1 MNMKRKIAMALT
13 LIMMMALILP
23 QTALAVTRY
32 YLSVSITDETQEV
45 SGTSGYLSLTGDSLT
60 GGVVQV
66 INGKYN
72 GGNGELKVFGS
83 QAMKTIVSE
92 GLTAYGNG
100 TSAWSSWVTT
110 YTNDVAITNGNTA
123 ATTIDLKAKLAS
135 LDTKVNALTEGT
147 AYQLKYTPNDIIAPI
162 SDGAYGKT
170 YTVTITLNS
179 YTTGSGTSTPTSKV
193 EVKDGANGSASVS
206 PANASKGQKVT
217 VTVKP
222 DEGYVPSR
230 VLVTDKDGNTIRAT
244 YEGNNK
250 YSFTMPVGGAT
261 VTPVFRKQTASPAET
276 GVAELLNA
284 DDHVAFMVG
293 DDKGN
298 FRPNDSITRAE
309 VAQIFYRLLK
319 NQSVAVTRNFD
330 DVASDAWYAAAVNT
344 LASMGIL
351 NGTSDTSF
359 EPERA
364 ITRAEFTA
372 ICTRFAK
379 ELKGTKSFTD
389 VPESFW
395 AYNNI
400 AAAAEFGWILG
411 DGTGKFNPNADI
423 TRAEAAAI
431 VNRMLGRLSD
441 FDAIDAGEGKSFPDV
456 SESFWGFYNIAEA
469 TSGHDHSFDSEKL
482 HEDWK

>member
-23 QTALAVTRY
+23 QTALAVTRNY
-32 YLSVSITDETQEV
+32 VEVSITEAKEPHNTV
-45 SGTSGYLSLTGDSLT
+45 TKSSGYLDPAVASLAGTVAEIVAANKDAL
-60 GGVVQV
+60 
-66 INGKYN
+66 
-72 GGNGELKVFGS
+72 EVFGS
-83 QAMKTIVSE
+83 PTMKAIVLE
-92 GLTAYGNG
+92 GIRNKDDATAWNTWA
-100 TSAWSSWVTT
+100 TSKGAPVEDTGA
-110 YTNDVAITNGNTA
+110 NVG
-123 ATTIDLKAKLAS
+123 LKTLLQS
-135 LDTKVNALTEGT
+135 MDNKVNALTANA
-147 AYQLKYTPNDIIAPI
+147 AYKIQYAPTGVD
-162 SDGAYGKT
+162 SGDRANGNT
-170 YTVTITLNS
+170 YTVTVTWVS
-179 YTTGSGTSTPTSKV
+179 YTNDSGSGTSTPASKV

-230 VLVTDKDGNTIRAT
+230 ILVTDKDGNTIRAT

-351 NGTSDTSF
+351 NGTSATAF

-441 FDAIDAGEGKSFPDV
+441 FDAIDAGDGKSFPDV

>member
-1 MNMKRKIAMALT
+1 MKKQKTTRVL
-13 LIMMMALILP
+13 
-23 QTALAVTRY
+23 ALALVLCMAMTQMVFADSLYRLDMTIASDNNDDGNVTYTARY
-32 YLSVSITDETQEV
+32 ITGTTPLAGQVVAGIISRRDDNALRDAFHSPAMRDVMNQGIAAYQQKTENPASTAWAYYISAMNSAVTASDGSIKTNLTDITKTFSNQGI
-45 SGTSGYLSLTGDSLT
+45 GTYTLTFKNEATGD
-60 GGVVQV
+60 
-66 INGKYN
+66 
-72 GGNGELKVFGS
+72 
-83 QAMKTIVSE
+83 
-92 GLTAYGNG
+92 
-100 TSAWSSWVTT
+100 
-110 YTNDVAITNGNTA
+110 
-123 ATTIDLKAKLAS
+123 AKLN
-135 LDTKVNALTEGT
+135 T
-147 AYQLKYTPNDIIAPI
+147 
-162 SDGAYGKT
+162 T
-170 YTVTITLNS
+170 YTVTIVIAEDNYS
-179 YTTGSGTSTPTSKV
+179 SGSGTSTPASKV

-230 VLVTDKDGNTIRAT
+230 ILVTDKDGNTIRAT

-319 NQSVAVTRNFD
+319 NQNVAVTRNFD

-351 NGTSDTSF
+351 NGTSATAF

-395 AYNNI
+395 AYSNI
-400 AAAAEFGWILG
+400 AAAAEFGWIVG
-411 DGTGKFNPNADI
+411 DGTGKFNPDADI

-441 FDAIDAGEGKSFPDV
+441 FDAIDAGEGKRFPDV
-456 SESFWGFYNIAEA
+456 SESFWGFYDIAEA